1 MNEIVTL
8 IEKLGTKERDYLN
21 KYLANA
27 PKWLLESFQI
37 VKMKKDTTFIHEN
50 AYVDT
55 IYILVEGVVK
65 ATDYRVEEIAYDYA
79 RFYPVE
85 VFGAMEFLMN
95 NDYYRTTLV
104 AETPCTFLRVSKE
117 QFAKWMVT
125 DIHAVLEQAKAMSTY
140 LIEQVRKERLF
151 LFLSGGDRLFLTF
164 MEIYPKQAQAHVCRI
179 NLTRKDLSNSTG
191 LSVKTVNR
199 CIKKMEEDGY
209 IDREGRTIVINEK
222 QYKRIKK
229 VVSEKIDT
237 LEVG

>member
-37 VKMKKDTTFIHEN
+37 VKMKKGTTFIHEN

-55 IYILVEGVVK
+55 IYVLVEGVVK
-65 ATDYRVEEIAYDYA
+65 ATDYRVEEIAYDYT

-85 VFGAMEFLMN
+85 VFGAMEFLMD

-104 AETPCTFLRVSKE
+104 TETPCTFLRVSKE

-125 DIHAVLEQAKAMSTY
+125 DIHAVLEQVKAMSIY
-140 LIEQVRKERLF
+140 LVDQVRKERLF

-164 MEIYPKQAQAHVCRI
+164 MDMYPKQAQDHVCRI

-199 CIKKMEEDGY
+199 CIKKMEEEGY

-222 QYKRIKK
+222 QYRRIKK